1 MVLPFFVWALIFV
14 FAYTQSPLYT
24 SNQNQYF
31 LQGLANT
38 GQGFLAQDWLANT
51 FDPTPVF
58 SLFVQAIARF
68 LHPWFFY
75 LFAALLIGS
84 YFWFLVQIVT
94 SLRDRPRSRT
104 EQALFLSILIL
115 IHSAAWRFAI
125 SRSLGA
131 NWSYVLEDGFA
142 GQRLLGPVLQPSMFG
157 VLLLASIWCFLQK
170 KPFLAVLASG
180 AAATFHPTYLLSAA
194 ALTLAYMIAMI
205 LEPVPSGETPF
216 SRPRLVK
223 IFLVG
228 LCSFIAV
235 LPIVSYAYLTFGT
248 TPSATTAE
256 ARRILVDFR
265 IPHHVRPEVWF
276 DGAALIKL
284 FILAAAIWVA
294 RKSRLA
300 VLLVVPAI
308 VGFTLSLVYI
318 ITRNDF
324 LGLLFP
330 WRISVFLVPISSAIL
345 VDHLVKIWQASSW
358 MKSKTIQRWSLGLAI
373 VLAVLAL
380 FVGITRQVLD
390 FQRQAAAPEQELFS
404 FIKEHLQE
412 GQVVLTPVKMQEFRL
427 ATGSPVFV
435 DFKSIPY
442 RDLDVLEWYRR
453 IKVADAFYKNP
464 DCTTLASLLSSEEIT
479 HVILPS
485 GKLTQGC
492 EFLAE
497 EFQNPTFEVYS
508 VR

>member
-1 MVLPFFVWALIFV
+1 MALPFIVWALIFV

-31 LQGLANT
+31 LQGLANA
-38 GQGFLAQDWLANT
+38 GQGFLQQDWLANT

-58 SLFVQAIARF
+58 SLFVQAVARF

-75 LFAALLIGS
+75 LFAALLIGF
-84 YFWFLVQIVT
+84 YFWFLVQIVS

-104 EQALFLSILIL
+104 EQAIFLSILIL

-157 VLLLASIWCFLQK
+157 VLLLASIWCYLQK

-180 AAATFHPTYLLSAA
+180 AAATIHPTYLLSAA
-194 ALTLAYMIAMI
+194 ALTLAYMIAMF

-216 SRPRLVK
+216 SRRRLVK

-228 LCSFIAV
+228 LCSFIVV

-248 TPSATTAE
+248 TPAATTAE

-265 IPHHVRPEVWF
+265 IPHHVQPEVWF
-276 DGAALIKL
+276 DGAALVKL
-284 FILAAAIWVA
+284 IILATAIWVA

-300 VLLVVPAI
+300 VLLIVPAI
-308 VGFTLSLVYI
+308 VGFTLSLVYVV
-318 ITRNDF
+318 TRNDF

-330 WRISVFLVPISSAIL
+330 WRLSVFLVPISSAIL
-345 VDHLVKIWQASSW
+345 VDQLVRSWQASSW
-358 MKSKTIQRWSLGLAI
+358 MKSLTIQRWSLRLAI

-390 FQRQAAAPEQELFS
+390 FQRQAVAPEHELFT
-404 FIKEHLQE
+404 FVNDHLQE
-412 GQVVLTPVKMQEFRL
+412 GQVVLAPVKMQEFRL

-464 DCTTLASLLSSEEIT
+464 DCTVLASLVEAEAIT
-479 HVILPS
+479 QIVLPA
-485 GKLTQGC
+485 GKLMNGC
-492 EFLAE
+492 DFLTRE
-497 EFQNPTFEVYS
+497 YQDSTYEIYG